1 MLRAED
7 VKEEFLICGI
17 CTREY
22 DEENHVPRILPCLH
36 SFCQM
41 CLRKIVRISVIECP
55 LCKQEHPVPADG
67 IQGFAKDT
75 TRRNLIDFINVRRRS
90 SDILCKDC
98 PEDQTAKDFCK
109 ECYIFMC
116 PDCTRAHKRSL
127 ASRKHSV
134 LSITEL
140 QKSGIDVFRR
150 KLVCSKP
157 GHEGQ
162 QLAFYCTKKGCETSI
177 CTACTVCDHERSK
190 GHEIINVQ
198 DIYNRKK
205 AEMDT
210 LFKTL
215 DRDISAAKF
224 VLHATEQELLNMDIK
239 ELEIEKDI
247 DESFEK
253 CKRILSKRQKKL
265 KDQLS
270 LLCDHKK
277 SDIQKYVETLEAYLD
292 SAAGAKDFSAHV
304 LSHTDPTEFVPLHA
318 TLLQRL
324 QTMSNLKV
332 SCTKTQQ
339 HNILS
344 SRYSDSSSL
353 TNEKDHHYFLNS
365 ADVCW

>member
-22 DEENHVPRILPCLH
+22 DEDSHVPRILPCLH
-36 SFCQM
+36 SFCQT
-41 CLRKIVRISVIECP
+41 CLRKIVKYNTIECP
-55 LCKQEHPVPADG
+55 LCKQEHTVPTEG
-67 IQGFAKDT
+67 VNGFAKDT

-90 SDILCKDC
+90 SEILCKDC

-116 PDCTRAHKRSL
+116 SDCTRAHKRSL
-127 ASRKHSV
+127 ASRKHNV
-134 LSITEL
+134 LTIKEL
-140 QKSGIDVFRR
+140 QNSGIDVFRR

-198 DIYNRKK
+198 DIYNLKK
-205 AEMDT
+205 AEMDK
-210 LFKTL
+210 LFKSL
-215 DRDISAAKF
+215 EGDISAAR
-224 VLHATEQELLNMDIK
+224 LILQQTEQELLNMDIK

-247 DESFEK
+247 DDSFDK
-253 CKRILSKRQKKL
+253 CKKLLTKRQKKL

-270 LLCDHKK
+270 VLCDLKK
-277 SDIQKYVETLEAYLD
+277 SDIQKHVEALENYLD
-292 SAAGAKDFSAHV
+292 SAACAKDFSQHV

-332 SCTKTQQ
+332 
-339 HNILS
+339 HL
-344 SRYSDSSSL
+344 
-353 TNEKDHHYFLNS
+353 F
-365 ADVCW
+365 